1 MHVSRSEIG
10 FCGLVIGRIAG
21 FTLVFG
27 GGLLIAAFVMN
38 ADVYYILATST
49 AVALGLIL
57 VRNLQRGLLAYFFCA
72 ALAFGMSPAVHSP
85 HSGYESGVM
94 PSEVF
99 LAFLTIL
106 WLGRAV
112 FRREFRIVKSD
123 LNFPLFALVTVSF
136 VSLVSSNVFRGTR
149 ELFFQQMLITQ
160 VAEVGLL
167 CLSVCA
173 YFLAANSLYEEWWLR
188 LIQVPVVLLA
198 LYFSL
203 HRILGFDL
211 PVPVSWGSFLLA
223 AGIGIVYAHL
233 LFSKLDRH
241 RVILLCALLAVML
254 YAAYSNLS
262 WVSGW
267 ISVSGV
273 IMVVSFLK
281 SKWLAGVLF
290 IIALVAI
297 FLWPGIYQT
306 VHDES
311 EGGGDFD
318 RFVIWQDAFRM
329 FMSVNPILGVG
340 PGNYHPYVYYHNTIW
355 FGGRTYTT
363 AHSNYVQMA
372 SELGLIG
379 LTVFLWVIIAGVR
392 TGFKAWRVCPA
403 EFRWLVAAA
412 TALFSSMA
420 VTSIFGDYLFPSRGN
435 NGIINF
441 GTTVYTWLL
450 IGAAVACTNLYPHTS
465 DDQGQEQRW
474 RVH

>member
-1 MHVSRSEIG
+1 MHVSRTEIG
-10 FCGLVIGRIAG
+10 VYGSVIRRMAG
-21 FTLVFG
+21 FALVLV

-38 ADVYYILATST
+38 ADVYYVLAASA

-57 VRNLQRGLLAYFFCA
+57 VHNLQRGLAAYFFFA

-94 PSEVF
+94 PSQVF

-106 WLGRAV
+106 WLGKAV
-112 FRREFRIVKSD
+112 FNRELRIVKSD
-123 LNFPLFALVTVSF
+123 LNLPLLALVAVSF
-136 VSLVSSNVFRGTR
+136 VSLVANNVFRSTR
-149 ELFFQQMLITQ
+149 ELLFHQMLITQ

-173 YFLAANSLYEEWWLR
+173 YFLAANNLHEEWWLR
-188 LIQVPVVLLA
+188 LIQVPIVLLA
-198 LYFSL
+198 LYFSV
-203 HRILGFDL
+203 HRIFDIEL
-211 PVPVSWGSFLLA
+211 PVPVYWGSFLLA

-233 LFSKLDRH
+233 LFSRLNRC
-241 RVILLCALLAVML
+241 RVILLATLLAVLL
-254 YAAYSNLS
+254 YAAYNNLS

-267 ISVSGV
+267 IAVSGV

-281 SKWLAGVLF
+281 SRWLAAVLF
-290 IIALVAI
+290 VIALLAI
-297 FLWPGIYQT
+297 FAWPGIYQT

-329 FMSVNPILGVG
+329 FMSVNPVMGVG

-372 SELGLIG
+372 SELGLVG
-379 LTVFLWVIIAGVR
+379 LIVFLWVVIAGVR
-392 TGFKAWRVCPA
+392 TGFRAWRVCPV

-412 TALFSSMA
+412 TALLSSMA
-420 VTSIFGDYLFPSRGN
+420 VTSVFGDYLFPSRGN
-435 NGIINF
+435 NGIVSF

-450 IGAAVACTNLYPHTS
+450 IGAAVACTNLYSRTS
-465 DDQGQEQRW
+465 D
-474 RVH
+474 H

>member
-1 MHVSRSEIG
+1 MHVSRTEIG
-10 FCGLVIGRIAG
+10 VYGSVIRRMAG
-21 FTLVFG
+21 FALVLV

-38 ADVYYILATST
+38 ADVYYVLAASA

-57 VRNLQRGLLAYFFCA
+57 VHNLQRGLAAYFFFA

-94 PSEVF
+94 PSQVF

-106 WLGRAV
+106 WLGKAV
-112 FRREFRIVKSD
+112 FNRELRIVKSD
-123 LNFPLFALVTVSF
+123 LNLPLLALVAVSF
-136 VSLVSSNVFRGTR
+136 VSLVANNVFRSTR
-149 ELFFQQMLITQ
+149 ELLFHQMLITQ

-173 YFLAANSLYEEWWLR
+173 YFLAANNLHEEWWLR
-188 LIQVPVVLLA
+188 LIQVPIVLLA
-198 LYFSL
+198 LYFSV
-203 HRILGFDL
+203 HRIFDIEL
-211 PVPVSWGSFLLA
+211 PVPVYWGSFLLA

-233 LFSKLDRH
+233 LFSRLNRC
-241 RVILLCALLAVML
+241 RVILLATLLAVLL
-254 YAAYSNLS
+254 YAAYNNLS

-267 ISVSGV
+267 IAVSGV

-281 SKWLAGVLF
+281 SRWLAAVLF
-290 IIALVAI
+290 VIALLAI
-297 FLWPGIYQT
+297 FVWPGIYQT

-329 FMSVNPILGVG
+329 FMSVNPVMGVG

-372 SELGLIG
+372 SELGLVG
-379 LTVFLWVIIAGVR
+379 LIVFLWVVIAGVR
-392 TGFKAWRVCPA
+392 TGFRAWRVCPA

-412 TALFSSMA
+412 TALLSSMA
-420 VTSIFGDYLFPSRGN
+420 VTSVFGDYLFPSRGN
-435 NGIINF
+435 NGIVSF

-450 IGAAVACTNLYPHTS
+450 IGAAVACTNLYSRTS
-465 DDQGQEQRW
+465 D
-474 RVH
+474 H

>member
-1 MHVSRSEIG
+1 MHVSRTEIG
-10 FCGLVIGRIAG
+10 VYGSVISRIAG
-21 FTLVFG
+21 FALVLV
-27 GGLLIAAFVMN
+27 GGLLIATFVTN
-38 ADVYYILATST
+38 ADTYYILAASA

-57 VRNLQRGLLAYFFCA
+57 VRNLQRGLAAYFFFA

-112 FRREFRIVKSD
+112 FNKELRIVKSD

-136 VSLVSSNVFRGTR
+136 LSLVANNVFRATR
-149 ELFFQQMLITQ
+149 ELLFHQMLITQ

-173 YFLAANSLYEEWWLR
+173 YFLAVNNLHEEWWLR

-198 LYFSL
+198 FYFSV
-203 HRILGFDL
+203 HRIFDIEL
-211 PVPVSWGSFLLA
+211 PVPVYWGSFLLA

-233 LFSKLDRH
+233 LFSRLNRC
-241 RVILLCALLAVML
+241 RVILLSTLLAVLL
-254 YAAYSNLS
+254 YAAYNNLS

-267 ISVSGV
+267 IAVSGV

-281 SKWLAGVLF
+281 SRWLAGVLLV
-290 IIALVAI
+290 IALLAI
-297 FLWPGIYQT
+297 FVWPGIYQT

-329 FMSVNPILGVG
+329 FMSVNPVLGVG

-372 SELGLIG
+372 SELGLVG
-379 LTVFLWVIIAGVR
+379 LIVFLWVVIAGIR
-392 TGFKAWRVCPA
+392 TGLKAWKACPA
-403 EFRWLVAAA
+403 DFRWLAAAA
-412 TALFSSMA
+412 TGVFASMA
-420 VTSIFGDYLFPSRGN
+420 VTSVFGDYLFPSRGN
-435 NGIINF
+435 NGIVNF

-450 IGAAVACTNLYPHTS
+450 IGAAVACTNLYSRTS
-465 DDQGQEQRW
+465 DHQG
-474 RVH
+474 

>member
-1 MHVSRSEIG
+1 MHVSRTEIG
-10 FCGLVIGRIAG
+10 VYGSVIRRMAG
-21 FTLVFG
+21 FALVLV

-38 ADVYYILATST
+38 ADVYYVLAASA

-57 VRNLQRGLLAYFFCA
+57 VHNLQRGLAAYFFFA

-94 PSEVF
+94 PSQVF

-106 WLGRAV
+106 WLGKAV
-112 FRREFRIVKSD
+112 FNRELRIVKSD
-123 LNFPLFALVTVSF
+123 LNLPLLALVAVSF
-136 VSLVSSNVFRGTR
+136 VSLVANNVFRSTR
-149 ELFFQQMLITQ
+149 ELLFHQMLITQ

-173 YFLAANSLYEEWWLR
+173 YFLAANNLHEEWWLR
-188 LIQVPVVLLA
+188 LIQVPIVLLA
-198 LYFSL
+198 LYFSV
-203 HRILGFDL
+203 HRIFDIEL
-211 PVPVSWGSFLLA
+211 PVPVYWGSFLLA

-233 LFSKLDRH
+233 LFSRLNRC
-241 RVILLCALLAVML
+241 RVILLATLLAVLL
-254 YAAYSNLS
+254 YAAYNNLS

-267 ISVSGV
+267 IAVSGV

-281 SKWLAGVLF
+281 SRWLAAVLF
-290 IIALVAI
+290 VIALLAI
-297 FLWPGIYQT
+297 FVWPGIYQT

-329 FMSVNPILGVG
+329 FMSVNPVMGVG

-372 SELGLIG
+372 SELGLVG
-379 LTVFLWVIIAGVR
+379 LIVFLWVVIAGVR
-392 TGFKAWRVCPA
+392 TGFRAWRVCPA

-412 TALFSSMA
+412 TALLSSMA
-420 VTSIFGDYLFPSRGN
+420 VTSVFGDYLFPSRGN
-435 NGIINF
+435 NGIVSF

-450 IGAAVACTNLYPHTS
+450 IGAAVACTNLYSPTS
-465 DDQGQEQRW
+465 D
-474 RVH
+474 H

>member
-1 MHVSRSEIG
+1 IYGS
-10 FCGLVIGRIAG
+10 VIRRIAG
-21 FTLVFG
+21 FALVLV
-27 GGLLIAAFVMN
+27 GGLLIAVFVMN
-38 ADVYYILATST
+38 ADVYYVLAAIA

-57 VRNLQRGLLAYFFCA
+57 VRNVQRGLAAYFFFA

-112 FRREFRIVKSD
+112 FNKELTIVKSD
-123 LNFPLFALVTVSF
+123 LNIPLFALVTVSF
-136 VSLVSSNVFRGTR
+136 LSLLANNVFRGTR
-149 ELFFQQMLITQ
+149 ELLFHQMLITQ

-173 YFLAANSLYEEWWLR
+173 YFLVANNLREEWWLR
-188 LIQVPVVLLA
+188 FIQVPIVLLA
-198 LYFSL
+198 LYFSV
-203 HRILGFDL
+203 HRIFDIEL
-211 PVPVSWGSFLLA
+211 PVPVYWGSFLLA

-233 LFSKLDRH
+233 LFSRLNRC
-241 RVILLCALLAVML
+241 RAILLSTLLAVLL
-254 YAAYSNLS
+254 YAAYNNLS

-267 ISVSGV
+267 IAVSGV
-273 IMVVSFLK
+273 IMVVSLLK
-281 SKWLAGVLF
+281 SRWLAGVLF
-290 IIALVAI
+290 VIALLAI
-297 FLWPGIYQT
+297 FVWPGIYQT

-329 FMSVNPILGVG
+329 FMSVNPVLGVG

-372 SELGLIG
+372 SELGLVG
-379 LTVFLWVIIAGVR
+379 LIVFLWVVIAGIR
-392 TGFKAWRVCPA
+392 TGLKAWKACPA
-403 EFRWLVAAA
+403 DFRWLVATA
-412 TALFSSMA
+412 TAVFASMA
-420 VTSIFGDYLFPSRGN
+420 V
-435 NGIINF
+435 
-441 GTTVYTWLL
+441 
-450 IGAAVACTNLYPHTS
+450 
-465 DDQGQEQRW
+465 
-474 RVH
+474 